1 MDVCR
6 NGVARAVGTSPCD
19 QAVFDLAPRPVDC
32 YVRGGVSRRTEQVL
46 YLYGCPVRPGGVCGR
61 NHLGVERGRVMDDS
75 QHEAATIYDDG
86 VAMFDEGRWG
96 EAVTAFAQVIEIEP
110 SDTELLAL
118 AYVIRSTALSRL
130 ERVEEAVA
138 DATAAIDLQ
147 PDDID
152 ILGQAYLN
160 RSIAVSRLE
169 RVEEA
174 VADATAAIDLQPSSD
189 ILAAAYVS
197 RSVDLIL
204 LDRVEEAVAD
214 VTAAIDLQPDDID
227 ILAQAYVNRSIA
239 LSTMERTDEAVADLR
254 MVLDL
259 VPPTHELN
267 RQALAL
273 LA

>member
-1 MDVCR
+1 M
-6 NGVARAVGTSPCD
+6 G
-19 QAVFDLAPRPVDC
+19 
-32 YVRGGVSRRTEQVL
+32 
-46 YLYGCPVRPGGVCGR
+46 
-61 NHLGVERGRVMDDS
+61 DS
-75 QHEAATIYDDG
+75 QVEAATIYDDG

-118 AYVIRSTALSRL
+118 AYLNRSTALSRL

-147 PDDID
+147 P
-152 ILGQAYLN
+152 
-160 RSIAVSRLE
+160 SI
-169 RVEEA
+169 
-174 VADATAAIDLQPSSD
+174 D
-189 ILAAAYVS
+189 ILAAAYVC

-204 LDRVEEAVAD
+204 LERTDEATAD
-214 VTAAIDLQPDDID
+214 VTAAIDLEPDDID

-239 LSTMERTDEAVADLR
+239 LSTLERTDEAVADLR
-254 MVLDL
+254 IVLEL
-259 VPPTHELN
+259 LPPTHELN

>member
-1 MDVCR
+1 M
-6 NGVARAVGTSPCD
+6 G
-19 QAVFDLAPRPVDC
+19 
-32 YVRGGVSRRTEQVL
+32 
-46 YLYGCPVRPGGVCGR
+46 
-61 NHLGVERGRVMDDS
+61 DS

-86 VAMFDEGRWG
+86 VAMFDEGRFG
-96 EAVTAFAQVIEIEP
+96 EAVTAFGQVIEIEP

-118 AYVIRSTALSRL
+118 AYANRSTALSQL
-130 ERVEEAVA
+130 ER
-138 DATAAIDLQ
+138 I
-147 PDDID
+147 
-152 ILGQAYLN
+152 
-160 RSIAVSRLE
+160 
-169 RVEEA
+169 EEA

-239 LSTMERTDEAVADLR
+239 LSTLERTDEAVADLR

-259 VPPTHELN
+259 LPPTHELN